1 MSMQITTVYLTREQA
16 VRLKLIAER
25 TKVRQSRLIRDA
37 IDYWL
42 AAREQGR
49 ARKLTEEV
57 QRQALD
63 THDSGSKT

>member
-16 VRLKLIAER
+16 ARLKLIAER
-25 TKVRQSRLIRDA
+25 TKVHQSQLIRDA

-63 THDSGSKT
+63 THNSGSKT